1 MMKKIVCFV
10 LAFALFT
17 VPIIVQAEEVTM
29 TDIVGD
35 ELPPVGEAVK
45 NEVVENE
52 TVADGEAVEDG
63 NTANDDEASNEK
75 ESTERNPE
83 SVTINANEVTI
94 VDNSEPEIEPYVVP
108 STPIAGG
115 WYIEANTSQLGDV
128 KIYVPVNYKDG
139 SFSYTTN
146 NVISLQSSTITGVMY
161 ASTGVYTIRF
171 NAFTAPQYRL
181 YDTGY
186 TYTDLNIIE
195 VYSSNVEILDSDPP
209 KAIPTYVYWGV
220 LILIVGVICICKFM
234 ML

>member
-1 MMKKIVCFV
+1 MKKVVCFV

-17 VPIIVQAEEVTM
+17 VPIIVQAEEIVM
-29 TDIVGD
+29 SDVVGD
-35 ELPPVGEAVK
+35 DIPAQGEAVN

-52 TVADGEAVEDG
+52 TVADGEVVEDG

-75 ESTERNPE
+75 ESTEKNPE

-128 KIYVPVNYKDG
+128 KIYVPVNYKEG
-139 SFSYTTN
+139 SFAYTN
-146 NVISLQSSTITGVMY
+146 DNVISLQSSTITGVMY
-161 ASTGVYTIRF
+161 ASSGVYTIRF
-171 NAFTAPQYRL
+171 TAFASPQYRT
-181 YDTGY
+181 YDSGY
-186 TYTDLNIIE
+186 TYADLNIGE

-209 KAIPTYVYWGV
+209 KSIPSYVYWGV